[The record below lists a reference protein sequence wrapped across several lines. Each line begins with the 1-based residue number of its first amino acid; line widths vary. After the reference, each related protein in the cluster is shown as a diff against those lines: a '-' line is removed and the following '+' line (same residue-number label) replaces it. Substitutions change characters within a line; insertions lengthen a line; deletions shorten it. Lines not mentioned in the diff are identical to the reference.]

1 MQAAPTSATPS
12 TASRKRW
19 LVLSLVAVLLLGSYA
34 AGLAW
39 VARRLEVDMQKSF
52 RAVPAAVSG
61 QRVE

>member
-1 MQAAPTSATPS
+1 MQAAPTSTTPA